1 MAMSAS
7 HLESDE
13 LLSGDALMSAR
24 RYPSVSRSLLLLT
37 RPLLTHSFDTCAR
50 RYPSV
55 SRSLLLLT
63 RHISRSLLTHSSDP

>member
-37 RPLLTHSFDTCAR
+37 RPLLTHSFDTCAMGFDFQ
-50 RYPSV
+50 V
-55 SRSLLLLT
+55 S
-63 RHISRSLLTHSSDP
+63 